1 MAMTN
6 TVDDAGAPLSP
17 QAQRQLAQQPSR
29 NLTDAETACWRA
41 QTIDEAKAAARD
53 IVQQEIAALRNYY
66 ERDEEGNE
74 GLLVMLLA
82 HTEHALKAKFAQLP
96 PGPMGKLRPV
106 KTYEDV
112 VHYADAVVVHDG
124 SLWQARVDTG
134 KSPPH
139 SDWIC
144 LAAAGRNGV
153 DGASP
158 RVRATFDADIVYKKL
173 DIVALN
179 YGAFIAR
186 QDDPGA
192 CPGDGWQLI
201 CSRGRAGE
209 RGAPGPRGEKGPQ
222 GEAGVSIVG
231 WEIDTQNY
239 QATPRLSDGTI
250 GPPLGL
256 RRLFEQYHEEAAR

>member
-1 MAMTN
+1 MTMTN
-6 TVDDAGAPLSP
+6 TVDDARPPLSP
-17 QAQRQLAQQPSR
+17 EVQRRLAELERNVSNSPPAQQPSR
-29 NLTDAETACWRA
+29 NLTDAEAARWRA

-74 GLLVMLLA
+74 GLLIVLLA
-82 HTEHALKAKFAQLP
+82 SVRDHTEDQINAKFAQLP
-96 PGPMGKLRPV
+96 PGPPGPMGKLPPV

-158 RVRATFDADIVYKKL
+158 RVRATFDANIVYKKL

-179 YGAFIAR
+179 SWCIHR
-186 QDDPGA
+186 SPGRSGPVSGRWVA
-192 CPGDGWQLI
+192 ADLQ
-201 CSRGRAGE
+201 SR
-209 RGAPGPRGEKGPQ
+209 
-222 GEAGVSIVG
+222 S
-231 WEIDTQNY
+231 
-239 QATPRLSDGTI
+239 
-250 GPPLGL
+250 
-256 RRLFEQYHEEAAR
+256 RR